1 MFEQLPYYQN
11 KGKIGY
17 RPGLDRVRKLAD
29 YLGNPQSKLKLIHI
43 AGTNG
48 KGSTA
53 HLIASVLME
62 SGYKTGL
69 FISPHFLD
77 YRERITIGGKKIPKE
92 FVLQFINS
100 HFKVLSQWGLSFFE
114 MNIGLALEYF
124 RYEKVDYAI
133 LEVGLGGRLDA
144 TNIVC
149 PILSVITNIGLD
161 HTEYLGDTLEKI
173 AYEKGGIIKNKVPVL
188 IGQRQNGIDKVFENI
203 SRSLDAPLYY
213 SQPYPYMGELT
224 PNWPK
229 YQYKNIQTAHGALDL
244 LRQIEKIDLQIVK
257 GINNTAH
264 NTSFMGRWQVISQQ
278 PLVVL
283 DVAHNI
289 EGFKEILA
297 ELESITYEKLH
308 LVMGFVKGREHKSI
322 FRLLSEKGILYLS
335 TPKVERAKS
344 KSELLNDL
352 PGDLNFHHQYHPS
365 IEEAFDYA
373 LSRAVENDMI
383 LVCGSTFV
391 VAEIIDHLKRR
402 KCRID
407 FQG

>member
-1 MFEQLPYYQN
+1 
-11 KGKIGY
+11 
-17 RPGLDRVRKLAD
+17 
-29 YLGNPQSKLKLIHI
+29 
-43 AGTNG
+43 
-48 KGSTA
+48 
-53 HLIASVLME
+53 
-62 SGYKTGL
+62 
-69 FISPHFLD
+69 
-77 YRERITIGGKKIPKE
+77 
-92 FVLQFINS
+92 
-100 HFKVLSQWGLSFFE
+100 
-114 MNIGLALEYF
+114 
-124 RYEKVDYAI
+124 
-133 LEVGLGGRLDA
+133 
-144 TNIVC
+144 
-149 PILSVITNIGLD
+149 
-161 HTEYLGDTLEKI
+161 
-173 AYEKGGIIKNKVPVL
+173 
-188 IGQRQNGIDKVFENI
+188 
-203 SRSLDAPLYY
+203 
-213 SQPYPYMGELT
+213 MGELT